1 MLQSPREATGTVAR
15 SGAVAVLDALRTAG
29 PSTIPALATTVAMDW
44 ANVRLALEGLEA
56 EGTVWRYDDPD
67 GNETWEVM

>member
-1 MLQSPREATGTVAR
+1 METVATP
-15 SGAVAVLDALRTAG
+15 SSVAVLDALGELG
-29 PSTIPALATTVAMDW
+29 PTTIPTLATTVGIDW
-44 ANVRLALEGLEA
+44 TSARTVLEGLEA